1 MGVLLPFGD
10 KIMKE
15 CPRLKTAAPFAMISD
30 LCCDMKSPINLKI
43 AQLVI
48 KTTSKMYFIY
58 CFWEDIVQKGRTF
71 YCVDD
76 NNCYLRIRIIK
87 TKYEYCEDNCP
98 GGGDGRT
105 QEML

>member
-1 MGVLLPFGD
+1 
-10 KIMKE
+10 MKE
-15 CPRLKTAAPFAMISD
+15 CPRLKTAAPFAMISG

-71 YCVDD
+71 CCMDD

-87 TKYEYCEDNCP
+87 TKYEYCKDNCP
-98 GGGDGRT
+98 GGGNGRT

>member
-1 MGVLLPFGD
+1 
-10 KIMKE
+10 
-15 CPRLKTAAPFAMISD
+15 
-30 LCCDMKSPINLKI
+30 
-43 AQLVI
+43 
-48 KTTSKMYFIY
+48 MYFIY

-87 TKYEYCEDNCP
+87 TKYEYCKDNCP
-98 GGGDGRT
+98 GGGNGRT